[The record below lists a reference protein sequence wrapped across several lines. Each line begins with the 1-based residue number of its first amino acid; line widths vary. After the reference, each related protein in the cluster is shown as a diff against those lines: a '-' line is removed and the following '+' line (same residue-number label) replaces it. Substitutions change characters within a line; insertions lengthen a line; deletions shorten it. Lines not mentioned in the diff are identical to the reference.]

1 MGGREG
7 GREGER
13 ERERDR
19 QRDRETERHRERHR
33 ERDRQTDRQTE
44 TERQRERLNKIRKI
58 LRTPVFVYLLEIR
71 LQISLDQQNSQG
83 SAFRTVLMIMM
94 VLMMWEP
101 SFFITRLS
109 PEVMQLVLFFS
120 LKIIII
126 RFTAQQNHSP
136 KRKYSNLGCL
146 NARTH
151 ARTHARTPPQISVPA
166 RDNLLLNKKKKVCH
180 KDDTAF

>member
-13 ERERDR
+13 ERERERER

-33 ERDRQTDRQTE
+33 ERDRQTE
-44 TERQRERLNKIRKI
+44 TERHRERLNKIRKI

-136 KRKYSNLGCL
+136 KRIQQFRLS
-146 NARTH
+146 
-151 ARTHARTPPQISVPA
+151 
-166 RDNLLLNKKKKVCH
+166 
-180 KDDTAF
+180 

>member
-1 MGGREG
+1 M
-7 GREGER
+7 
-13 ERERDR
+13 
-19 QRDRETERHRERHR
+19 
-33 ERDRQTDRQTE
+33 
-44 TERQRERLNKIRKI
+44 
-58 LRTPVFVYLLEIR
+58 FVYLLEIR

-151 ARTHARTPPQISVPA
+151 THARTHARTYVRTHA
-166 RDNLLLNKKKKVCH
+166 RTYACALTRAHTYYELSNLVQCNTGKALDRLLLQMTQLNF
-180 KDDTAF
+180 TNR